1 MLNSSNSAFPSVCQ
15 VGHLIQQASGSSN
28 LKKVTLEL
36 GGKSPNI
43 ILSDADSTSS
53 DLHTV
58 YSMFRNLYPIVEDTF
73 SHICVNFV
81 EALLSSWIHKSLLLC
96 GSDCYN
102 VTTGQS
108 KNLSVASVLRLSPVN
123 VKFFCVFPDSVECAV
138 EQSHFALF
146 FNQGQCCCAGS
157 RTYVQADVYDEF
169 VERSAERA
177 KKRVV
182 GDPFDLKTEQGP
194 QVHIYKVCVVFRV
207 ERFAL
212 SHTIDALSSNKLSR

>member
-1 MLNSSNSAFPSVCQ
+1 MNFNAHIISSSVEYSSAFPPVGQ

-53 DLHTV
+53 VL
-58 YSMFRNLYPIVEDTF
+58 
-73 SHICVNFV
+73 
-81 EALLSSWIHKSLLLC
+81 SLLLC

-108 KNLSVASVLRLSPVN
+108 KNLSAASVLRLSS
-123 VKFFCVFPDSVECAV
+123 VKVFLFLPDSVEYAV

-169 VERSAERA
+169 VERSVERA

-182 GDPFDLKTEQGP
+182 GDPFNLKTEQGP
-194 QVHIYKVCVVFRV
+194 QVHIYKVCVVLRV
-207 ERFAL
+207 EYFAP
-212 SHTIDALSSNKLSR
+212 SHTIDVFFQ